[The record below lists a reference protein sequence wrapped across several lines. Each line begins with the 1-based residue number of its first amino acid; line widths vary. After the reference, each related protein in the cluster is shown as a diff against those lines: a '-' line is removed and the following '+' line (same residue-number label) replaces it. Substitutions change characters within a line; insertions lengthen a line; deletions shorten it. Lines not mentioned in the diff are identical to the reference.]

1 MARFNAVKI
10 RNLIT
15 NIFIAE
21 GMKQADAEI
30 TANALIDAN
39 LCGRDSHGILRVLTY
54 VDRIRKG
61 GTNADSEPILIN
73 ENQCSAVLDGNDAM
87 GLVAAYKAAELCR
100 RKALENGMA
109 FVLVRNGGHY
119 GAAGYW
125 AEMIGKDD
133 LFIDSS

>member
-54 VDRIRKG
+54 VDRIRF
-61 GTNADSEPILIN
+61 
-73 ENQCSAVLDGNDAM
+73 
-87 GLVAAYKAAELCR
+87 Y
-100 RKALENGMA
+100 
-109 FVLVRNGGHY
+109 FRNKFWKKKFKY
-119 GAAGYW
+119 NP
-125 AEMIGKDD
+125 K
-133 LFIDSS
+133 